1 MRLALP
7 LLAVLVTTQIA
18 VASSAGATR
27 RSQVQVV
34 EKEYSLTLSRL
45 RVPSGTVIVQLVNFG
60 MDDHDLVLQGNAP
73 GSKRYSFAVLAPGKL
88 ETKTLSLTP
97 GRYTLFCAI
106 PGHRALGMVAALTVA
121 K

>member
-1 MRLALP
+1 M
-7 LLAVLVTTQIA
+7 LVTTQIA

-45 RVPSGTVIVQLVNFG
+45 RVRSGNVVVQLVNFG
-60 MDDHDLVLQGNAP
+60 MDDHDLVVQGNAR
-73 GSKRYSFAVLAPGKL
+73 GSKPYSFKLLAPGTL
-88 ETKTLSLTP
+88 ETRTLKLAP
-97 GRYTLFCAI
+97 GRYTLYCSV
-106 PGHRALGMVAALTVA
+106 PGHRALGMVASLIVA